1 MAVLEV
7 LGDSDGAIVLGDP
20 GTGKTTLLRYLVLRH
35 AKALLQGAAMVSK
48 DLGQARLPVIVSA
61 GAFSRAEQR
70 DLGMFVGS
78 YLAESL
84 QCPLDQ
90 HSVQRVLV
98 RALQAGRYLVLIDG
112 LDEVS
117 DAAQRA
123 GVVEHITAFV
133 AAQQPRGNR
142 FVCTSRVSGY
152 VSARCLRP
160 SRARGCWR
168 WMIPRS
174 SSFCADTFRRLSAAK
189 RATSRRR

>member
-78 YLAESL
+78 IS
-84 QCPLDQ
+84 P
-90 HSVQRVLV
+90 
-98 RALQAGRYLVLIDG
+98 RA
-112 LDEVS
+112 
-117 DAAQRA
+117 
-123 GVVEHITAFV
+123 
-133 AAQQPRGNR
+133 
-142 FVCTSRVSGY
+142 C
-152 VSARCLRP
+152 SARLT
-160 SRARGCWR
+160 STA
-168 WMIPRS
+168 S
-174 SSFCADTFRRLSAAK
+174 SEFWCVRFRRD
-189 RATSRRR
+189 ATWS